1 MKMKINLG
9 SRRCT
14 GTPHVVKGSSQHKA
28 LIWLSSHFVK
38 ANTCGNRTQS
48 NNSNGN
54 SNNNGNVNNGDYY
67 YYYDCTSLL
76 SRNELINRYVL
87 ATVYFAWNGKY
98 WSDSNNSISSDNKSN
113 NWLPSST
120 SPTTTN
126 DNNICNWNGVTCR
139 LQLQQHNTT
148 TNVLDNNINNFDDDN
163 DDDDDE

>member
-28 LIWLSSHFVK
+28 LLWLSSHFVK

-54 SNNNGNVNNGDYY
+54 SNNNGNGNNGDYY

-76 SRNELINRYVL
+76 SRNELIDRYVL

-113 NWLPSST
+113 ST
-120 SPTTTN
+120 SPTATN